1 MNRHP
6 NQFKSQARDALADEQ
21 LQVALARA
29 KSGFIEKRRKA
40 IQLVDDFELL
50 KHRAREAKQKALDNL
65 DHYLQLFEANVKK
78 HGGQVYRAGTPEE
91 LNEYVSGVCKQHNAR
106 LVTKGK
112 SMISEETGLNDYLI
126 RQGIRVAE
134 TDLGEYIIQ
143 LAQEKPS
150 HIIAPAVH
158 KTRQQV
164 ADLFRDHHALGER
177 DLEEIRS
184 LVDEARQMLR
194 KDFMTADVGITG
206 ANLLVADTGSIGLV
220 TNEGNGDLTA
230 TLPRVHIVTASIE
243 KVVADMQD
251 AAAILNVLG
260 RSATG
265 QPMSTYTSFYQ
276 GPGRADDRDGP
287 AEFHVVI
294 LDNGRTGIMNS
305 KYRDMMRCIKCGACL
320 NHCPVYGATGG
331 HAYGWVYPGPMGS
344 VLTPLMQGLDQAK
357 PLPNA
362 SSFCGRCAEVCPMG
376 IPLPELLRQ
385 LRNDQGSARINSFP
399 ERRLLALHGWLLT
412 RPRLY
417 QAGMQVGLTLL
428 NLIQRSRWI
437 TTRLRQRYHRRI
449 PPPASRQTFMKQ
461 WKQHRHGER

>member
-1 MNRHP
+1 M
-6 NQFKSQARDALADEQ
+6 
-21 LQVALARA
+21 
-29 KSGFIEKRRKA
+29 
-40 IQLVDDFELL
+40 
-50 KHRAREAKQKALDNL
+50 
-65 DHYLQLFEANVKK
+65 
-78 HGGQVYRAGTPEE
+78 
-91 LNEYVSGVCKQHNAR
+91 
-106 LVTKGK
+106 
-112 SMISEETGLNDYLI
+112 
-126 RQGIRVAE
+126 
-134 TDLGEYIIQ
+134 
-143 LAQEKPS
+143 
-150 HIIAPAVH
+150 
-158 KTRQQV
+158 
-164 ADLFRDHHALGER
+164 
-177 DLEEIRS
+177 
-184 LVDEARQMLR
+184 
-194 KDFMTADVGITG
+194 
-206 ANLLVADTGSIGLV
+206 
-220 TNEGNGDLTA
+220 
-230 TLPRVHIVTASIE
+230 
-243 KVVADMQD
+243 
-251 AAAILNVLG
+251 
-260 RSATG
+260 
-265 QPMSTYTSFYQ
+265 
-276 GPGRADDRDGP
+276 
-287 AEFHVVI
+287 VI

-428 NLIQRSRWI
+428 NLIRRSGWI